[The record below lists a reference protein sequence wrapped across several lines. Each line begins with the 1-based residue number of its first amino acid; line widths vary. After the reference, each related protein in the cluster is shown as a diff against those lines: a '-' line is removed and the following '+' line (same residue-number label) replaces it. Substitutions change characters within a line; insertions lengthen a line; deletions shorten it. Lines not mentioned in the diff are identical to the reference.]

1 MEITHVIK
9 ITPKHQRQINQV
21 QTTEE
26 TQPEPPGIDNIEST
40 KLQMSHKKMR
50 IHRQ

>member
-1 MEITHVIK
+1 M
-9 ITPKHQRQINQV
+9 PKHQRQINQV

-26 TQPEPPGIDNIEST
+26 VSSDRHGIDNTEST
-40 KLQMSHKKMR
+40 ELQLNHIANQLR